1 MRRARRIGKRE
12 ISGFAIS
19 SCCAAING
27 ALEAGAPRS
36 YGPRMNSS
44 ALRTWP
50 LVFVATATLMVTM
63 GIRQSMGLFV
73 QPIALDTGIGIASI
87 SFALAVG
94 QLVWGAV
101 QPVFGAVADQHGAG
115 RVLLLGGLLLILGTA
130 LTPFLQTPGG
140 LLLTLGVLAAA
151 GAGAGSFSILIG
163 ATAARLPASKRS
175 MAAGVI
181 NAGGSFGQFLFA
193 PFVQAVIAAFGWMAA
208 MWALAASALA
218 TLPLA
223 WPLRRRESPLAAA
236 AASSDGGLRRQLRE
250 ALADRSYWMLH
261 AGFFTCGFHIA
272 FLVTHLPT
280 EIALCGLPQAV
291 SAAALALIGLFNIAG
306 SLGAGW
312 LGGRHR
318 MKYLLAAMYASRA
331 LLVAIYLLSPPTPL
345 TFYAFGAGL
354 GLTWLATVPPTAGL
368 VNKLFGPRYLGTLFG
383 LTLLSH
389 QVGGFFGAWLGGLAI
404 ERFGDYTW
412 MWYADIVLAL
422 LAAVANLP
430 IREARVSPLPAKA

>member
-1 MRRARRIGKRE
+1 MRA
-12 ISGFAIS
+12 
-19 SCCAAING
+19 
-27 ALEAGAPRS
+27 ALEAGGPCS
-36 YGPRMNSS
+36 YGPRMTTP
-44 ALRTWP
+44 APRIWP
-50 LVFVATATLMVTM
+50 LVLVATATLMVTM

-73 QPIALDTGIGIASI
+73 QPIALDTGIGIVSI

-115 RVLLLGGLLLILGTA
+115 RVLVLGGVLLILGTA

-140 LLLTLGVLAAA
+140 LLLTLGVLSAA

-163 ATAARLPASKRS
+163 ATAARLPAQKRS

-223 WPLRRRESPLAAA
+223 WPLRRREAPA
-236 AASSDGGLRRQLRE
+236 AASASATDGGLRRQLRE

-280 EIALCGLPQAV
+280 EIALCGLPQSV

-312 LGGRHR
+312 LGGRYR

-331 LLVAIYLLSPPTPL
+331 LLIAIYLLSPPTPL

-383 LTLLSH
+383 LTLFSH
-389 QVGGFFGAWLGGLAI
+389 QIGGFFGAWLGGLAI
-404 ERFGDYTW
+404 ARFGDYTW

-422 LAAVANLP
+422 LAAAANLP
-430 IREARVSPLPAKA
+430 IREARLQAVPAAA